1 MDPVVHF
8 EMPFE
13 DRERMAKFYR
23 SAFGWQTEMLGEEM
37 GSYVLA
43 TTVETGEKGPKRPGA
58 INGGFYPKR
67 PDWPAQYPSIVIA
80 VDDIRKAIAKV
91 VEAGGSVLGEPM
103 EIPGVGS
110 YVSFMDPEGN
120 RVSMLQ
126 PIPRNWHAP
135 KKKAKK
141 KTAKKKAAKTKAGK
155 KRKAVSRTTVKRG

>member
-13 DRERMAKFYR
+13 DRERMARFYR
-23 SAFGWQTEMLGEEM
+23 SAFGWKTEMLGEEM
-37 GSYVLA
+37 GNYVLA
-43 TTVETGEKGPKRPGA
+43 TTAPTGEKGPKRPGA
-58 INGGFYPKR
+58 INGGFYPKK

-80 VDDIRKAIAKV
+80 VGDIKKAIAKV
-91 VEAGGSVLGEPM
+91 TQAGGSPLGEPM

-110 YVSFMDPEGN
+110 YVSFLDPEGN

-126 PIPRNWHAP
+126 PIPRVWHAP

-141 KTAKKKAAKTKAGK
+141 KIAKKKAVKAKAGK
-155 KRKAVSRTTVKRG
+155 KRKAGRRTAGKRT

>member
-8 EMPFE
+8 EMPF
-13 DRERMAKFYR
+13 DNRERMAKFYR
-23 SAFGWQTEMLGEEM
+23 SAFGWQTEMFGEEM

-58 INGGFYPKR
+58 INGGFYPKK

-80 VDDIRKAIAKV
+80 VDDIKQAIVKV
-91 VEAGGSVLGEPM
+91 TQAGGNVLGEPM

-126 PIPRNWHAP
+126 PIPQNWHAP

-141 KTAKKKAAKTKAGK
+141 KIAKKKAVKTKAVK
-155 KRKAVSRTTVKRG
+155 KRKAVRKRAG

>member
-43 TTVETGEKGPKRPGA
+43 TTVPTGEKGPKRPGA

-67 PDWPAQYPSIVIA
+67 SDWPAQYPSIVIA
-80 VDDIRKAIAKV
+80 VDDIKKAIAKV
-91 VEAGGSVLGEPM
+91 AEAGGSVLGEPM

-110 YVSFMDPEGN
+110 YVSFLDPEGN

-135 KKKAKK
+135 KKKARKK
-141 KTAKKKAAKTKAGK
+141 VAKKKAAKAGK
-155 KRKAVSRTTVKRG
+155 KRKAGRKTNRKR